1 MGCWLSFPP
10 SQVYIIYIIVV
21 PTALVTFCDTK
32 TKRRGYVS
40 KLELVAAAQ
49 KDPEAETDDILEN
62 SSKHLKHQYKQIS
75 RCTNKYIL

>member
-1 MGCWLSFPP
+1 MCI
-10 SQVYIIYIIVV
+10 YIYDIYIYTYIIVV
-21 PTALVTFCDTK
+21 LPTALVTFCDTK

-62 SSKHLKHQYKQIS
+62 SSKHLKHQYKQIN
-75 RCTNKYIL
+75 RCTNKYIM